1 MWVSNMA
8 TQKIYVRW
16 FLLTFLSS
24 MALLL
29 AACGSNSTAT
39 TPAVTPSAVP
49 VNGFGT
55 AANHVHSLM
64 ALPNHVLILAT
75 HYGLFRSED
84 DGASWTEVA
93 AGPHQL
99 MEGLMTYSLVSSSLN
114 PQRLYVL
121 TQPVASSHPGIV
133 GLYTSADQG
142 RSWKLAIAATSLTT
156 GNIFMAATGNDTPE
170 EVYVY
175 LPDLGALGLKV
186 SLDDGQH
193 FSPAGTLPFGRLT
206 GLLAIPG
213 APGQLLAYS
222 SDGMARSIDGG
233 LHWVVIKGITGGIF
247 DVTTT
252 GPHSPI
258 YASGDAGIY
267 VSKDEGKTFT
277 LVNNQAAYG
286 SLSVS
291 PSQTLVL
298 YGRTGT
304 AVFRSTDG
312 GHTWSPLPHIA
323 GNLGN
328 LAVDPTN
335 PSVLY
340 LSLSYPTA
348 VYRFS
353 QTGAI
358 WSSLTPK
365 A

>member
-1 MWVSNMA
+1 MA
-8 TQKIYVRW
+8 REKIHARW
-16 FLLTFLSS
+16 SLLTILSIIALFLS
-24 MALLL
+24 
-29 AACGSNSTAT
+29 ACGSDNTT
-39 TPAVTPSAVP
+39 PTPAVTPTAVP

-55 AANHVHSLM
+55 AANHVHSLL
-64 ALPNHVLILAT
+64 AFPKQVLLLAT

-99 MEGLMTYSLVSSSLN
+99 MEGLMTYSLVSSPIN

-121 TQPVASSHPGIV
+121 TQPVARSSPGTV

-142 RSWKLAIAATSLTT
+142 RTWKLSIAAASITT
-156 GNIFMAATGNDTPE
+156 GTIFTVAAGNDTPD

-186 SLDDGQH
+186 SMDDGQH
-193 FSPAGTLPFGRLT
+193 FSATGTLPFGHLT

-213 APGQLLAYS
+213 VTGQLLAYS
-222 SDGMARSIDGG
+222 SDGMARSTDGG
-233 LHWVVIKGITGGIF
+233 IHWEVIKGITGGIF
-247 DVTTT
+247 GLATS

-258 YASGDAGIY
+258 YASGDAGVY
-267 VSKDEGKTFT
+267 VSRDGGKTFT

-291 PSQTLVL
+291 PAQTQVL

-304 AVFRSTDG
+304 AVYRSTDG

-335 PSVLY
+335 ATILY
-340 LSLSYPTA
+340 LSLSYPTE

-353 QTGAI
+353 QTNAI

>member
-1 MWVSNMA
+1 MA
-8 TQKIYVRW
+8 TQKIYARW
-16 FLLTFLSS
+16 SLLTIVSI

-29 AACGSNSTAT
+29 AACSSTDTAT
-39 TPAVTPSAVP
+39 TTPAATPSAAP

-64 ALPNHVLILAT
+64 ALPHHILILAT

-84 DGASWTEVA
+84 DGARWTEVA

-99 MEGLMTYSLVSSSLN
+99 MEGLMTYSLVSSVLN
-114 PQRLYVL
+114 PQRMYVL
-121 TQPVASSHPGIV
+121 TQPVVKSHPGIV

-142 RSWKLAIAATSLTT
+142 RSWKLAIAAASITT
-156 GNIFMAATGNDTPE
+156 GNIFTTATGHDTPD
-170 EVYVY
+170 EVYIY
-175 LPDLGALGLKV
+175 LPDLVALGLKV

-193 FSPAGTLPFGRLT
+193 FSSTGTLPFGRIT

-213 APGQLLAYS
+213 VSGQLLAYS

-233 LHWVVIKGITGGIF
+233 LHWEVIKGITGGIF
-247 DVTTT
+247 GLATI

-267 VSKDEGKTFT
+267 VSKDGGKTFT

-291 PSQTLVL
+291 PAQTQVL

-304 AVFRSTDG
+304 AVFRSADG
-312 GHTWSPLPHIA
+312 GRTWSSLPHLA

-335 PSVLY
+335 ASVLY
-340 LSLSYPTA
+340 LSLSYPTE

-353 QTGAI
+353 QTNAI
-358 WSSLTPK
+358 
-365 A
+365 

>member
-1 MWVSNMA
+1 MA
-8 TQKIYVRW
+8 IQKIYVRW
-16 FLLTFLSS
+16 SLLTILSIT
-24 MALLL
+24 ALVL
-29 AACGSNSTAT
+29 AACGSTSTAT
-39 TPAVTPSAVP
+39 PPTATPTSVP

-55 AANHVHSLM
+55 AANHVHSLL
-64 ALPNHVLILAT
+64 AFPNHVLLLAT
-75 HYGLFRSED
+75 HYGLFRSQD

-99 MEGLMTYSLVSSSLN
+99 MEGLMTYSLVSSPLN
-114 PQRLYVL
+114 PQRMYVL
-121 TQPVASSHPGIV
+121 TQPVVSSHPGIV

-142 RSWKLAIAATSLTT
+142 RSWKLAIATTSITT
-156 GNIFMAATGNDTPE
+156 GNIFMAATGNDTPD
-170 EVYVY
+170 EVYIY

-193 FSPAGTLPFGRLT
+193 FSSTGTLPFGRIT
-206 GLLAIPG
+206 GVLAIPG
-213 APGQLLAYS
+213 VSGQLLAYS
-222 SDGMARSIDGG
+222 SDGMARSSDGG
-233 LHWVVIKGITGGIF
+233 LHWEVIKGINGGIF
-247 DVTTT
+247 DLATT

-267 VSKDEGKTFT
+267 ASKDGGKTFT
-277 LVNNQAAYG
+277 LVNNHAAYG

-291 PSQTLVL
+291 PAQTQVL

-304 AVFRSTDG
+304 AVFRSIDG
-312 GHTWSPLPHIA
+312 GHTWNPLPHIA

-335 PSVLY
+335 ASVLY

-353 QTGAI
+353 QASAI

-365 A
+365 S

>member
-1 MWVSNMA
+1 MA
-8 TQKIYVRW
+8 REKIHARW
-16 FLLTFLSS
+16 PLLTILSII
-24 MALLL
+24 ALFL
-29 AACGSNSTAT
+29 AACGSDNT
-39 TPAVTPSAVP
+39 TTTLSVTPTAVP

-55 AANHVHSLM
+55 AANHVHSLL
-64 ALPNHVLILAT
+64 AFPKHVLLLAT

-99 MEGLMTYSLVSSSLN
+99 MEGLMTYSLVSSPIN

-121 TQPVASSHPGIV
+121 TQPVASSSPGTM
-133 GLYTSADQG
+133 GLYTSSDQG
-142 RSWKLAIAATSLTT
+142 RTWKLSIAAASITT
-156 GNIFMAATGNDTPE
+156 GTIFTAAAGNDTPD

-186 SLDDGQH
+186 SMDDGQH
-193 FSPAGTLPFGRLT
+193 FSATGTLPFGRIT

-213 APGQLLAYS
+213 VTGQLLAYS
-222 SDGMARSIDGG
+222 SDGMARSTDGG
-233 LHWVVIKGITGGIF
+233 IHWEVIKGITGGIF
-247 DVTTT
+247 GLATS

-258 YASGDAGIY
+258 YASGDAGVY
-267 VSKDEGKTFT
+267 VSRDGGKTFT

-291 PSQTLVL
+291 PAQTQVL

-304 AVFRSTDG
+304 AVYRSTDS

-335 PSVLY
+335 AAILY
-340 LSLSYPTA
+340 LSLSYPTE

-353 QTGAI
+353 QTSAI